1 MPPRKS
7 VTTLDSFLAT
17 CNCQDLQFFKNRRF
31 AGKRDAINYLKH
43 HDTHCQDC
51 ELWDPL
57 MEVITEADQECE
69 KQKKAALEEF
79 LDEHCRDIEL
89 YTAKLIDERKAL
101 RKDKAKKTRVNRQ
114 LLQAQEEHQ
123 AEIASK
129 EIAHQAEL
137 DSLKK
142 EMEAKFQAQL
152 EEMQKSLAPKKLLQ
166 KKSSI
171 KKSQSPPAPAP
182 AHAPPPPPAPL
193 PSSSSES
200 SESDSEDSDD
210 ESSEESS
217 DTEVAAARLPQS
229 ASKAVKKR
237 VVKKKPVS
245 PKEKKGLEE
254 RLAIL
259 AKEEST
265 LVDQLA
271 KVRLEISGLK
281 ARLQK

>member
-43 HDTHCQDC
+43 HDTHCQEC

-57 MEVITEADQECE
+57 MEVISEADQECE

-79 LDEHCRDIEL
+79 LDEHCRHIEL

-129 EIAHQAEL
+129 ELAHQAEL
-137 DSLKK
+137 ERLKK

-166 KKSSI
+166 KKSST
-171 KKSQSPPAPAP
+171 KKSQLPPAPAP
-182 AHAPPPPPAPL
+182 APAPP

-217 DTEVAAARLPQS
+217 DTEVAAVRLPQS

-237 VVKKKPVS
+237 VVKKKTVS
-245 PKEKKGLEE
+245 PKEKGDLEK
-254 RLAIL
+254 RLASL

-271 KVRLEISGLK
+271 KVRQEISEIN
-281 ARLQK
+281 ARLQKN

>member
-17 CNCQDLQFFKNRRF
+17 CNCQDLQIFKNRRF

-43 HDTHCQDC
+43 HDTHCQEC

-57 MEVITEADQECE
+57 MEVISEADQECE

-79 LDEHCRDIEL
+79 LDEHCRHIEL

-129 EIAHQAEL
+129 ELAHQAEL
-137 DSLKK
+137 ERLKK

-166 KKSSI
+166 KKSS
-171 KKSQSPPAPAP
+171 
-182 AHAPPPPPAPL
+182 
-193 PSSSSES
+193 
-200 SESDSEDSDD
+200 
-210 ESSEESS
+210 
-217 DTEVAAARLPQS
+217 T
-229 ASKAVKKR
+229 
-237 VVKKKPVS
+237 
-245 PKEKKGLEE
+245 
-254 RLAIL
+254 
-259 AKEEST
+259 
-265 LVDQLA
+265 
-271 KVRLEISGLK
+271 
-281 ARLQK
+281 

>member
-31 AGKRDAINYLKH
+31 AGKRDAINYLKQ
-43 HDTHCQDC
+43 HDTHCQEC

-57 MEVITEADQECE
+57 MEVISEADQECE

-79 LDEHCRDIEL
+79 LDEHCRHIEL

-129 EIAHQAEL
+129 ELAHQAEL
-137 DSLKK
+137 ERLKK

-166 KKSSI
+166 KKSSA
-171 KKSQSPPAPAP
+171 KKSQSPAAPAPAP
-182 AHAPPPPPAPL
+182 APAPS

-217 DTEVAAARLPQS
+217 DTEVAAVKLPQS

-237 VVKKKPVS
+237 VVKKKTVS
-245 PKEKKGLEE
+245 PKEKGDLEK
-254 RLAIL
+254 RLASL
-259 AKEEST
+259 AKEETT
-265 LVDQLA
+265 LVAQLA
-271 KVRLEISGLK
+271 KVRQEISEIN
-281 ARLQK
+281 ARLQKN

>member
-43 HDTHCQDC
+43 HDTHCQEC

-57 MEVITEADQECE
+57 MEVISEADQECE

-79 LDEHCRDIEL
+79 LDEHCRHIEL

-101 RKDKAKKTRVNRQ
+101 RKDRAKKTRVNRQ

-129 EIAHQAEL
+129 ELAHQAEL
-137 DSLKK
+137 ERLKK

-166 KKSSI
+166 KKSSA
-171 KKSQSPPAPAP
+171 KKSQLPPAPAP
-182 AHAPPPPPAPL
+182 APAPAPS

-217 DTEVAAARLPQS
+217 DTEVAAVRLPQS

-237 VVKKKPVS
+237 VVKKKTVS
-245 PKEKKGLEE
+245 PKEKGDLEK
-254 RLAIL
+254 RLASL

-265 LVDQLA
+265 LVAQLA
-271 KVRLEISGLK
+271 KVRQEISEIN
-281 ARLQK
+281 ARLQKN